1 MSETIERLR
10 AEVERAGGGHRGYLL
25 AAEKAVVERVALR
38 AEVVRLRANGTIA
51 SLAVAIARAERAEAE
66 RDALQRRV
74 DVAWLT
80 ARDWRI
86 RAETAEAERDA
97 LATNV
102 RMAGRSAEH
111 AKAERDALRAKCGD
125 LGASVNIMG
134 KVAVNLGQA
143 KQIAESTLV
152 ELQRDDDHDQA
163 LLIEA
168 LSRLEDERD
177 ALRDSYDAAAAAW
190 GRDEQEYLQEVERL
204 RGLLTE
210 WIPRHSAACCTPT
223 PEIGTFPP
231 GPFLPK
237 WCCCDDLSK
246 RSRSALEEKP

>member
-1 MSETIERLR
+1 MSETPQERIEKWLAEGHWVKEADEPERGIREAIR
-10 AEVERAGGGHRGYLL
+10 AVLDLVRVQYEANEEMTRLL
-25 AAEKAVVERVALR
+25 AESRLEWPEVA
-38 AEVVRLRANGTIA
+38 AAN
-51 SLAVAIARAERAEAE
+51 LVRAEA
-66 RDALQRRV
+66 
-74 DVAWLT
+74 
-80 ARDWRI
+80 
-86 RAETAEAERDA
+86 AEAERDA

>member
-1 MSETIERLR
+1 MSETPQERIEKWL
-10 AEVERAGGGHRGYLL
+10 AEGHWVKEVDEPERGIRKAIQAVLARL
-25 AAEKAVVERVALR
+25 AAFEAGQKPLEGDSRSRVLRRLGVADADEGLEKID
-38 AEVVRLRANGTIA
+38 RLYM
-51 SLAVAIARAERAEAE
+51 
-66 RDALQRRV
+66 
-74 DVAWLT
+74 
-80 ARDWRI
+80 
-86 RAETAEAERDA
+86 AEAERDA

-111 AKAERDALRAKCGD
+111 AKA
-125 LGASVNIMG
+125 
-134 KVAVNLGQA
+134 
-143 KQIAESTLV
+143 
-152 ELQRDDDHDQA
+152 
-163 LLIEA
+163 
-168 LSRLEDERD
+168 ERD

>member
-1 MSETIERLR
+1 MSETPQAILATWLEAGNPTHLPRIREAIR
-10 AEVERAGGGHRGYLL
+10 AVLARL
-25 AAEKAVVERVALR
+25 AAFEAGQKPLEGDSRSRVLRRLGVADADEALEKID
-38 AEVVRLRANGTIA
+38 RLYM
-51 SLAVAIARAERAEAE
+51 AEAE
-66 RDALQRRV
+66 NSGYR
-74 DVAWLT
+74 
-80 ARDWRI
+80 ARL
-86 RAETAEAERDA
+86 AQAEAERDA